1 MKRITYLSLLI
12 IPIVLLFGGS
22 VYGGW
27 KNKVVSNQVR
37 AAEYIIE
44 LQKGVNPG
52 KLERPAIRR
61 DEKASAKAA
70 NREVK
75 EAMDRAEK
83 IARSGKHQLIENPQF
98 KAIVSDKAYEQA
110 EKKYKK
116 KN

>member
-1 MKRITYLSLLI
+1 MKKTAYLPLLI
-12 IPIVLLFGGS
+12 VSIVLFFGSS

-27 KNKVVSNQVR
+27 KNKVVSNQVK
-37 AAEYIIE
+37 AADYIIK

-52 KLERPAIRR
+52 KLKRPTMRR

-83 IARSGKHQLIENPQF
+83 LSRSGKHQLIETPQF
-98 KAIVSDKAYEQA
+98 KAIISDEGYKQA
-110 EKKYKK
+110 EKKYK
-116 KN
+116 

>member
-12 IPIVLLFGGS
+12 IPIVLLFGSS

-37 AAEYIIE
+37 AAQYIIE

-52 KLERPAIRR
+52 TLKRPAIRR
-61 DEKASAKAA
+61 DAKTSAKAA

-75 EAMDRAEK
+75 EAIDRAEK
-83 IARSGKHQLIENPQF
+83 LARTGKHQLIQTPRF
-98 KAIVSDKAYEQA
+98 KVIVSEKAYEQA